1 MNTKHFMMNFSCLIF
16 DLDGTLID
24 SRADLV
30 TAVNLML
37 RQFGHEPL
45 HETRVVSFVGEG
57 MTKLIERSLCESLR
71 REPSAAEVLRGV
83 ETFRAHYAKH
93 LLNETRVY
101 PEVIETLQCFEHLPK
116 AVVTNKPFD
125 STNKILEGLELSR
138 YFMAVIGG
146 DSLPERKPSA
156 EPLLEAARRCGATP
170 NECLMIGDSRV
181 DILAGHAAEMKTC
194 GYVAGFRGRTELE
207 EAGADYL
214 IEGFGELAKIVDG
227 KS

>member
-1 MNTKHFMMNFSCLIF
+1 MNTKRFMMNYRCLLF

-37 RQFGHEPL
+37 RQLGHEPL
-45 HETRVVSFVGEG
+45 HETRVVGFVGEG
-57 MTKLIERSLCESLR
+57 MTKLIERSLCESFG
-71 REPSAAEVLRGV
+71 REPSAAEVLYSI
-83 ETFRAHYAKH
+83 EIFREHYAAH
-93 LLNETRVY
+93 LLDETRVY
-101 PEVIETLQCFEHLPK
+101 PEVVETLERFQHLPK
-116 AVVTNKPFD
+116 AVVTNKPVDF
-125 STNKILEGLELSR
+125 TNRILEGLELSR
-138 YFMAVIGG
+138 YFTTVIGG

-156 EPLLEAARRCGATP
+156 EPLLEAARRCNTST

-181 DILAGHAAEMKTC
+181 DIHAGRAAQMKTC

-214 IEGFGELAKIVDG
+214 IESFSELAKIVG
-227 KS
+227 GVS